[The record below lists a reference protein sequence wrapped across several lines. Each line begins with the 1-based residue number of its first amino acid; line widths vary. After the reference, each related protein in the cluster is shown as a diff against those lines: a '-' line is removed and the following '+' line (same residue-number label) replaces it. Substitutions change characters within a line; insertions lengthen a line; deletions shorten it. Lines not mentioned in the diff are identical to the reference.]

1 MIGDKRKFLSL
12 EKRKDGG
19 FVAFRDNKKKTLIKE
34 VVKIGKPN
42 SSQIENV
49 YYVKW
54 VKHHHLSISEIYDN
68 GYEVKFEPNVCLI
81 KEASIG
87 KILFLGVKERNLY
100 RICLKSL
107 PSQSCLASF
116 ESDKWFGIKE

>member
-81 KEASIG
+81 KEPLLG
-87 KILFLGVKERNLY
+87 KILFYVV
-100 RICLKSL
+100 
-107 PSQSCLASF
+107 
-116 ESDKWFGIKE
+116 